1 MPGTSSPYS
10 TPYPTFSSSAAGTS
24 SPGEPSSCLDDVLGA
39 DSDGDGALDLEEYA
53 DMVQDWALIG
63 CGGDSKEWGGNDT
76 FLAAMRIYEE
86 LAGGSSDPPSIELV
100 RLQDGIPGGL
110 CFLRDALLKGDGR
123 ACGVTAGGP
132 DEEIAR
138 EELTG
143 EPMVQPD
150 DDGMM
155 GGIGESTVTEPF
167 PPAMAPTTETPMPT
181 NEMMSVLVPPPFAA
195 TTQATA
201 AAPDEMDMVAC
212 YFDGVLDDV
221 SNADG
226 DGDGVLDAY
235 ELAGLLSGW
244 AGCDLAD
251 EFVTGIDLAMET
263 DGEGIDITEL
273 CSLREFLVGG
283 GGPCAMTQSTLVLSA
298 GTTTAVDGEAVPEFA
313 PSASDVDLPPFP
325 PAVGAMPEKEE
336 EDGDDDEM
344 PGVVGVMPDDDGMAT
359 SVPDSVDHSNPG
371 SVPGIGGR
379 DNPGGLRRTSQP
391 VSPSRRLIVL
401 PFLDF

>member
-1 MPGTSSPYS
+1 MPGTSSPHS

-63 CGGDSKEWGGNDT
+63 CGGDSEEWGGNDT

-86 LAGGSSDPPSIELV
+86 LAGSSDPPSIELV

-123 ACGVTAGGP
+123 ACGVTAGGT

-155 GGIGESTVTEPF
+155 GGIGESTVTKPLI
-167 PPAMAPTTETPMPT
+167 PPAPAPTMETPMPT
-181 NEMMSVLVPPPFAA
+181 
-195 TTQATA
+195 TA
-201 AAPDEMDMVAC
+201 VELARPNDEMDMVAC

-221 SNADG
+221 SSADG

-263 DGEGIDITEL
+263 DDREGMMEL
-273 CSLREFLVGG
+273 CSLMEFLVGG

-336 EDGDDDEM
+336 EEEDDDEM
-344 PGVVGVMPDDDGMAT
+344 PGVVVEMPDDDGMAT